1 MTDIDLHLLLAFSLV
16 AVLAYVVPGPDWF
29 VVLGRAS
36 RSRREGL
43 LGALGVQCGL
53 VVHMVAAAAGVSA
66 LLLASAEAFTVV
78 KLAGAC
84 YLVVLGLRSLRSAH
98 GTWRRREQPDP
109 APAETANGRG
119 GFGVWA
125 QAFTANLLNPKAALF
140 FVAVLPQFLSPSAPV
155 APQILLLGVL
165 DIAIG
170 CLWWALFVLTTARF
184 SRFLAR
190 RRARIAVDTVSGLA
204 LTGLGGALAL
214 TSRSRA

>member
-1 MTDIDLHLLLAFSLV
+1 MTEVDLHLLLGFSLI

-29 VVLGRAS
+29 VVLARAS

-43 LGALGVQCGL
+43 LAALGVQTGL
-53 VVHMVAAAAGVSA
+53 VVHMLAAAAGISA

-84 YLVVLGLRSLRSAH
+84 YLVVLGLRSLFSAH
-98 GTWRRREQPDP
+98 RTWRRRERSDQ
-109 APAETANGRG
+109 AAAGTGTGQAGV
-119 GFGVWA
+119 GVWA
-125 QAFTANLLNPKAALF
+125 QAFTANVLNPKAALF

-155 APQILLLGVL
+155 VPQILLLGVL

-170 CLWWALFVLTTARF
+170 GLWWVLFVLTTARF
-184 SRFLAR
+184 SRLLAR

-214 TSRSRA
+214 TSRSRV